1 MFGRGRYILVFS
13 LLAALAHGA
22 EAAGPTEYWDE
33 PQGDYEG
40 RQKAFLEHAASA
52 QPSPLHAQVARLA
65 LGRPIDE
72 KPIRDGIVM
81 VRERRD
87 NADYTAN
94 ALLRILS
101 YRSTLLSESLRD
113 EMKQAL
119 LGYKY
124 WIDEPSGPEVAYM
137 WNENHSINYH
147 AAQFLAG
154 QFFPDDTFT
163 NTNKTGAWHKK
174 TARER
179 LLRWIALRARTG
191 FQEWDSNNCYVSIM
205 AALLNLAELADD
217 PEIARRSAMLLDVM
231 FFDMAIDSFRGSY
244 GTSHGRT
251 YADGIVAGGL
261 KEATTGLQRIAW
273 GMGNLGGAGNSAA
286 NYLAAGKRYK
296 VARTIQVVGG
306 LMPEELTNRE
316 RQSLLIEEAEKRF
329 GLNYDDA
336 FDFFLLNQAGRHS
349 SVRLIERTRKVMGK
363 INSRLYEH
371 VGIPYSTA
379 LLATYAELAKQGKP
393 VPNLD
398 RQALP
403 RVDKITYRT
412 PDYQLSAAQ
421 DYRKGEPGAS
431 QHIWEATLGPGTMV
445 FAVHPGATPKQML
458 GRLPRVGQHKN
469 LLFVVHDVPAE
480 PYPGPKVIVPPDA
493 KEFRPSPGPGEETF
507 APHTVAVFRRAAFD
521 EVVQQSGWT
530 FGRKGKGYV
539 ALWSRQP
546 TIWSKDGVFG
556 GEGLVAEGRK
566 NIWICQ
572 LGREKT
578 DGSFAK
584 WRARIVAAKVVA
596 TDTAVKYQAPGLGDA
611 SFGWEGPLRVGGRT
625 IPLGGYPRFE
635 NPYVKTDYGRDRYVI
650 TGGGRRLVIDFK
662 AGEHRDL
669 AVN

>member
-1 MFGRGRYILVFS
+1 MIRQSASFLVLS
-13 LLAALAHGA
+13 LVAGMAR
-22 EAAGPTEYWDE
+22 AAGPAEYWDS

-52 QPSPLHAQVARLA
+52 QPSPLHAQVARLE
-65 LGRPIDE
+65 LGRPLDE
-72 KPIRDGIVM
+72 KAIRDGVLM

-94 ALLRILS
+94 ALLRIYS
-101 YRSTLLSESLRD
+101 YKSPLVSPALRQ
-113 EMKQAL
+113 EIKQAL

-154 QFFPDDTFT
+154 QLFSEETFT
-163 NTNKTGAWHKK
+163 NTNKPGTWHKA

-231 FFDMAIDSFRGSY
+231 FFDMAIDSFRGDY

-261 KEATTGLQRIAW
+261 REATTGLQRIAW
-273 GMGNLGGAGNSAA
+273 GMGNMGGAGNSAA
-286 NYLAAGKRYK
+286 NYLAASKRYK
-296 VARTIQVVGG
+296 VATTIQIVAG

-316 RQSLLIEEAEKRF
+316 RQSLIIADAERRF
-329 GLNYDDA
+329 GLDYDDP

-349 SVRLIERTRKVMGK
+349 SIAIIERTRKVMARIG
-363 INSRLYEH
+363 SRLYEH
-371 VGIPYSTA
+371 VGLPYSTA
-379 LLATYAELAKQGKP
+379 LLATYRELGKGGKP

-421 DYRKGEPGAS
+421 DYRKGGPGAS
-431 QHIWEATLGPGTMV
+431 QHIWQATLGPGTMV
-445 FAVHPGATPKQML
+445 FAIHPGATPKQML

-469 LLFVVHDVPAE
+469 LLFVVHDIPTE
-480 PYPGPKVIVPPDA
+480 PYPGPKVVVPPDVG
-493 KEFRPSPGPGEETF
+493 EFKPSPAPSEEKF
-507 APHTVAVFRRAAFD
+507 APHTAAVFRRAAFD
-521 EVVQQSGWT
+521 QVVQDKGWT

-546 TIWSKDGVFG
+546 TTWSTDAIFG
-556 GEGLVAEGRK
+556 GEGLIADGRK

-572 LGREKT
+572 LGREKV
-578 DGSFAK
+578 DGPFDQ
-584 WRARIVAAKVVA
+584 WRARIAAAKVAA
-596 TDTAVKYQAPGLGDA
+596 TDTTVKYVAPGLGDA
-611 SFGWEGPLRVGGRT
+611 SFGWEGPLRVGGKT
-625 IPLGGYPRFE
+625 IPLAGYPRFD
-635 NPYVKTDYGRDRYVI
+635 NPYVKTEYGKDRYVI

-662 AGEHRDL
+662 TSEHRDE
-669 AVN
+669 AVK

>member
-1 MFGRGRYILVFS
+1 MAGRTQFLVVLS
-13 LLAALAHGA
+13 LVAGMARGANGA
-22 EAAGPTEYWDE
+22 EYWHA

-40 RQKAFLEHAASA
+40 RQKAFLEYAASA
-52 QPSPLHAQVARLA
+52 QPSPLHAQVARLE

-72 KPIRDGIVM
+72 KAIRDALPMI
-81 VRERRD
+81 RERRD

-94 ALLRILS
+94 ALLRLYS
-101 YRSTLLSESLRD
+101 YKSPLLTPALRQ
-113 EMKQAL
+113 EIKQAL
-119 LGYKY
+119 LGFKY

-147 AAQFLAG
+147 SAQFLAG
-154 QFFPDDTFT
+154 QFFSEDTFT
-163 NTNKTGAWHKK
+163 NTGKPGTWHKQ

-179 LLRWIALRARTG
+179 LLRWISLRARTG

-217 PEIARRSAMLLDVM
+217 PDIARRAAMLLDVM

-261 KEATTGLQRIAW
+261 REATTGLQRIAW
-273 GMGNLGGAGNSAA
+273 GMGNIGGAGNSAA

-296 VARTIQVVGG
+296 VARTIQIVAG
-306 LMPEELTNRE
+306 LFPEELTNRE
-316 RQSLLIEEAEKRF
+316 RQSLLIDDAERRF

-349 SVRLIERTRKVMGK
+349 SIEIIDRTRKVMAN
-363 INSRLYEH
+363 INSNLYAH
-371 VGIPYSTA
+371 VGLPYAAA
-379 LLATYAELAKQGKP
+379 LEATYRELAKQGKP

-412 PDYQLSAAQ
+412 PDYQLSSAQ
-421 DYRKGEPGAS
+421 DYRKGGPGAS

-445 FAVHPGATPKQML
+445 FAVHPGATPRQML

-469 LLFVVHDVPAE
+469 LLFVVHDIPGE
-480 PYPGPKVIVPPDA
+480 PYPGPKVVVPPDV
-493 KEFRPSPGPGEETF
+493 KQFRPSPAPSEETF
-507 APHTVAVFRRAAFD
+507 APHTVAVFRRSAFD
-521 EVVQQSGWT
+521 EVVQEGNWT
-530 FGRKGKGYV
+530 FGRKGAGYV

-546 TIWSKDGVFG
+546 TTWSKDGVFG

-572 LGREKT
+572 LGREKL
-578 DGSFAK
+578 DGTFDQ
-584 WRARIVAAKVVA
+584 WRARIAAAKVVA
-596 TDTAVKYQAPGLGDA
+596 TDTTVKYRAPGLGDA

-625 IPLGGYPRFE
+625 IPLGNYPRFD
-635 NPYVKTDYGRDRYVI
+635 NPYVKTAYGQDRYVI
-650 TGGGRRLVIDFK
+650 AGGGHRLVIDFK
-662 AGEHRDL
+662 RNEHRDQ